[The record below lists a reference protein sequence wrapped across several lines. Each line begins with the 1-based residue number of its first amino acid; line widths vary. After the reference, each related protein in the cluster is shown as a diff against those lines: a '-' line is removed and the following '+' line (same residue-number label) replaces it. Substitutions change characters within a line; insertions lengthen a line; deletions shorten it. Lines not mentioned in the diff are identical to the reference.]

1 MTKRDRSLTRLGI
14 IQWVLRSPATLRGEL
29 SVLIPDSTR
38 LLIIS
43 HDHTDL
49 NHSLFADIF
58 TAMGIN
64 VSSVYC
70 ITTKDVEL
78 LSESIHCP
86 CWLLGVDITLS
97 IQGISLRSPALNDLS
112 LDGDAKRALWQQIYH
127 YEEYFSI
134 NSR

>member
-14 IQWVLRSPATLRGEL
+14 TQWVLRSPATLRGEL

-43 HDHTDL
+43 HDNIDL
-49 NHSLFADIF
+49 SHSLLADIF